1 MADYPRSGS
10 LIDAN
15 RTGTHTGLSTS
26 IIVKVD
32 DIAVGA
38 IQQLQI
44 TTARAVERVREVG
57 LDGILEV
64 VPKEAASVEVT
75 VTRVYFDRLR
85 LPNAF
90 ARAFRNIHQQRVP
103 FNIDIYDVIQAEDVD
118 NPAQVDMTVL
128 HNCWFTNY
136 TYPFNAENYIITETA
151 SITAE
156 YITSSEINPESM
168 GATGIP
174 ASTDDQGV
182 ELAARERRG
191 SLDVEGLIRAS
202 VGGSIRPPNF

>member
-32 DIAVGA
+32 DVAVGA

-44 TTARAVERVREVG
+44 TTARPVERVKEVG
-57 LDGILEV
+57 FDGVLEV
-64 VPKEAASVEVT
+64 VPNQATTVEAT

-103 FNIDIYDVIQAEDVD
+103 FNIDIYDVIKAENVD
-118 NPAQVDMTVL
+118 DPSQVDTTTL

-136 TYPFNAENYIITETA
+136 AYPFNAENYLITETA

-156 YITSSEINPESM
+156 YITSSEINPSAM
-168 GATGIP
+168 GALGIP
-174 ASTDDQGV
+174 ASTDGEGV

-202 VGGSIRPPNF
+202 VGGTIRPSNF